1 MKAIAPGILLLSLP
15 LAGAAADPVFDV
27 HVHLWDGEASVQAYT
42 AQVESAGRRA
52 TGFGGIHMARRGEL
66 ADTTAKN
73 DALLELAGRHLAML
87 AIGSVHPYDGEAAL
101 AELTRVAGRGMRAIK
116 LHAHTQKFDAAD
128 PRVLAVCRRAGE
140 LGLVVLVDNA
150 SIVPGDSEKLFDLAI
165 RAPDTDFVFT
175 HLGGMNFR
183 FWNILPMARTAEGLL
198 GDNIHFDI
206 SATVT
211 LLADSPLEDEFVWTI
226 RNVGIDNVLLG
237 SDFPQ
242 MTLADALDALDALDL
257 SEAEKAKIRYG
268 NAQRLFRLD
277 AE

>member
-1 MKAIAPGILLLSLP
+1 MSGRAPGTDPPAGMPGGALAIA
-15 LAGAAADPVFDV
+15 
-27 HVHLWDGEASVQAYT
+27 AY
-42 AQVESAGRRA
+42 
-52 TGFGGIHMARRGEL
+52 
-66 ADTTAKN
+66 
-73 DALLELAGRHLAML
+73 
-87 AIGSVHPYDGEAAL
+87 GEAAL